1 MDGVSKGRYAH
12 DMTQA
17 IEEQIAHLS
26 KTVDELSDVV
36 ARQDTELR
44 QLRRIVDLLVDRERG
59 RDADAGGGMI
69 IGDER
74 PPHY

>member
-1 MDGVSKGRYAH
+1 
-12 DMTQA
+12 
-17 IEEQIAHLS
+17 
-26 KTVDELSDVV
+26 V
-36 ARQDTELR
+36 ARQDNELL
-44 QLRRIVDLLVDRERG
+44 QLRRIVDLLVDRERS

>member
-1 MDGVSKGRYAH
+1 
-12 DMTQA
+12 MTQA

-36 ARQDTELR
+36 ARQDNELL
-44 QLRRIVDLLVDRERG
+44 QLRRIVDLLVDRERS